1 MSYDGMTTQQLKEA
15 AQSMLAEIE
24 RRETEEADRNAVVSA
39 VQAYADSQG
48 LTLLEAWTRLIPEG
62 LDVPEEPEPLPE
74 APEWVAPTGAHDAY
88 AAGDLVTFRDRVY
101 ESLMD
106 GNSWSPAAYPQGWK
120 EVR

>member
-1 MSYDGMTTQQLKEA
+1 MNYDGMTTQQLKEA

-48 LTLLEAWTRLIPEG
+48 LTLPEAWTRLIPEG

-74 APEWVAPTGAHDAY
+74 APDWVAPTGAHDAY
-88 AAGDLVTFRDRVY
+88 AVGDLVTFRDRVY
-101 ESLMD
+101 ESLMS

-120 EVR
+120 EVG